1 MRRIVAAQPARL
13 ERSRFWVIIH
23 PMGVETSY
31 DTGESVRAARER
43 YFIDNGFGAGGN
55 YEEKWARV
63 DVGPIPFMIPNTP
76 GRVRAIRY
84 HDLHHILT
92 GYSTKLV
99 GEFEISAWE
108 IASGCGRLWFAW
120 MINMTGLV
128 AGLFVNPRAV
138 YRAFVRGRYTRNLY
152 DRPFDDALLELQLG
166 ELRTQLGFVEEGE
179 HEARSRDR
187 LAFALWVTLAGL
199 FSLLVVLVH
208 LAAIGGLAWL
218 ILRVF

>member
-1 MRRIVAAQPARL
+1 
-13 ERSRFWVIIH
+13 
-23 PMGVETSY
+23 MGVETTY
-31 DTGESVRAARER
+31 DTSERVRDARER

-55 YEEKWARV
+55 YDEKWARV
-63 DVGPIPFMIPNTP
+63 DVGPIPVMIPNTP

-108 IASGCGRLWFAW
+108 IASGCGRQWFAW
-120 MINMTGLV
+120 MINMTGLI

-138 YRAFVRGRYTRNLY
+138 YRAFIRGRHTRNLY
-152 DRPFDDALLELQLG
+152 DRPFDDALLEQPLG
-166 ELRTQLGFVEEGE
+166 ELRAQLGFF
-179 HEARSRDR
+179 HDQDHRATPRDR

-199 FSLLVVLVH
+199 FSLLIVLLHV
-208 LAAIGGLAWL
+208 AAIGGLIWL
-218 ILRVF
+218 LRSLAG

>member
-1 MRRIVAAQPARL
+1 
-13 ERSRFWVIIH
+13 
-23 PMGVETSY
+23 MGVETTY
-31 DTGESVRAARER
+31 DIGERVRDARER

-55 YEEKWARV
+55 YDEAWARV
-63 DVGPIPFMIPNTP
+63 DVGPIPVMIPNTP

-108 IASGCGRLWFAW
+108 IASGCGRQWFAW

-138 YRAFVRGRYTRNLY
+138 YRAFIRGRHTGNLY
-152 DRPFDDALLELQLG
+152 GRPFDDALLEQTLG
-166 ELRTQLGFVEEGE
+166 ELRAQLGFLHG
-179 HEARSRDR
+179 HDHRATPRDR

-199 FSLLVVLVH
+199 FSLLIVLLHV
-208 LAAIGGLAWL
+208 AAIGGLIWL
-218 ILRVF
+218 LRFLVG